1 MESVMKAALYAR
13 VSKQNGHQD
22 PEVQLRELR
31 EQCQRKG
38 WEIYRE
44 YVDHGISGSK
54 ESRPQLN
61 QLMADAQ
68 EKKFD
73 AVIVWKFDRFARSA
87 QHLLKALEA
96 FSANSIAFVSLTE
109 GIDTSTAVGKL
120 VFTVLGAVA
129 EMERSL
135 IIERVKA
142 GLRKA
147 KATGTR
153 SGRAIGS
160 PRNELSIE
168 KIKSHQAAGESVSQ
182 IAKRLGVSRALVYKR
197 LKEDDP
203 SRGF

>member
-1 MESVMKAALYAR
+1 MKAALYAR

-31 EQCQRKG
+31 EHCQRKG
-38 WEIYRE
+38 WEIFHE

-61 QLMADAQ
+61 QLMADAA

-73 AVIVWKFDRFARSA
+73 VVIVWKFDRFARSA
-87 QHLLKALEA
+87 QHLLKALET
-96 FSANSIAFVSLTE
+96 FNIQGISFVSLTE
-109 GIDTSTAVGKL
+109 GIDTSTPVGKM

-153 SGRAIGS
+153 SGLPIGAARS
-160 PRNELSIE
+160 EVSNEEIFSRV
-168 KIKSHQAAGESVSQ
+168 KAGESVS
-182 IAKRLGVSRALVYKR
+182 AVATSLGISRALVYKR
-197 LKEDDP
+197 LKEQQ
-203 SRGF
+203 G